1 MEKRLSNIAWSQSVA
16 KLFAKKNIKYAC
28 ISPGSRNTPLT
39 LALIKEKSIKCISHI
54 DERSNG
60 FFSLG
65 IAKKTNNPVI
75 VLTTSGTATANLLP
89 SIIEAYYSMTPLI
102 IITAD
107 RPKNL
112 VNSGENQTINQV
124 DIYKNFIRQMVDI
137 KISNQISTLK
147 KINKIINFANGD
159 NKNIPGPIHINIRF
173 DEPLL
178 DKNQKIIEINETE
191 NIINNKNIIFKVPKS
206 KRPLIICGDLNENEA
221 KDTYNLIKQLNFPV
235 FADINSNLRH
245 YKNINTYYDFYS
257 SKIKNPDLIIRF
269 GSKPIS
275 KTLNKFLSKNKY
287 KTYLI
292 NPHLYFNDDAK
303 HIIKA
308 YPKDI
313 SIDNKNLIDKNWLS
327 KINEYELS
335 FENRCLNIVKKAN
348 NEFSIVKSLTKNLN
362 NKDHLFIGNSS
373 VVRSFNKFSGIL
385 KKQVNIFTN
394 RGASGIDGIISTSL
408 GISFI
413 NKKSKNFL
421 VIGDISF
428 FHDINGFNVLQSI
441 STNLTIIVIN
451 NNGGQIFKTL
461 EYADKDI
468 PGFDEFW
475 ITPQNIKIKDVAK
488 LFRLKY
494 YKLESKSFDNKISKI
509 SNSKGVKIIEV
520 NTSYNSD
527 IKIHNSLEKLLSV

>member
-1 MEKRLSNIAWSQSVA
+1 MEKRLSNIAWSQSIA
-16 KLFAKKNIKYAC
+16 NLFAKKNIKYAC

-54 DERSNG
+54 DERSSG

-147 KINKIINFANGD
+147 KINKIIDVANGD

-178 DKNQKIIEINETE
+178 DKNQKVIEINGTK
-191 NIINNKNIIFKVPKS
+191 NTINNKNTIFKVPKS
-206 KRPLIICGDLNENEA
+206 KRPLIICGNLNENEA

-275 KTLNKFLSKNKY
+275 KKLNKFLSKNKH

-308 YPKDI
+308 YPKNI
-313 SIDNKNLIDKNWLS
+313 SIDNNNLIDKNWLS

-335 FENRCLNIVKKAN
+335 FENRCLNMVKKAN

-373 VVRSFNKFSGIL
+373 VIRSFNKFSGIL
-385 KKQVNIFTN
+385 KKQVYIFTN
-394 RGASGIDGIISTSL
+394 RGASGIDGVLSTSL

-421 VIGDISF
+421 IVGDISF

-441 STNLTIIVIN
+441 TVNLTIIVIN

-461 EYADKDI
+461 DYADKDI
-468 PGFDEFW
+468 PGFNEFW

-488 LFRLKY
+488 LFNLKY
-494 YKLESKSFDNKISKI
+494 YKLKSKVFHNKISEI

-527 IKIHNSLEKLLSV
+527 IKINDSLEKLLSV